1 MYWLVADAQPKE
13 LTVSRKSERL
23 VNLTIALLATER
35 WITKSEIYRT
45 VDGYNG
51 ELDAKERMFERDKED
66 LRNLGID
73 IEVGTFDPLFE
84 DEVGYKIRPEKYQLH
99 LESLS
104 SEQLALITSAT
115 QAWHGAVLN
124 SQASS
129 ALAKLQSLGI
139 KSDADG
145 IPHLESSL
153 KISDTNLV
161 AVIDAIA
168 AKQTISF
175 SYRSA
180 DNENEQRAL
189 EPFGIGTKNGFWYL
203 AGRDLDKSAIRLFRL
218 DRINGEIKEQGKVNS
233 YAIPSDFAMSS
244 LLASKDRDKKA
255 IVDIR
260 IDKGFRL
267 RKYASVISTDT
278 EWDRCE
284 IAYAEL
290 GELISD
296 LLWHRDD
303 AKLLKPQ
310 SAVEALLLGTSE
322 IGRRHV

>member
-1 MYWLVADAQPKE
+1 MYWLGVDAQQKE

-104 SEQLALITSAT
+104 SKQLALITSAT

-124 SQASS
+124 SQAAS

-145 IPHLESSL
+145 IPQLESSL

-161 AVIDAIA
+161 TSIDAIA
-168 AKQTISF
+168 AKQTLSF
-175 SYRSA
+175 IYRSA
-180 DNENEQRAL
+180 EIENEQRAL

-203 AGRDLDKSAIRLFRL
+203 AGHDLDKSAIRLFRL
-218 DRINGEIKEQGKVNS
+218 DRVIGEIRVQGKVNS
-233 YAIPSDFAMSS
+233 FTIPSDFAMNS

-260 IDKGFRL
+260 TNKGFRL
-267 RKYASVISTDT
+267 RKNASVISTDT

-290 GELISD
+290 SELVSD

-303 AKLLKPQ
+303 AKLVEPQ
-310 SAVEALLLGTSE
+310 SAVEALLLCTSE
-322 IGRRHV
+322 ISRRHV